1 MAEEKEQ
8 KENDEEGRAPKKS
21 IFKWILLTG
30 IVLLLVIGGYF
41 GWAMFVKG
49 GEGVA
54 GIPDPV
60 LKMMEKKSVICPLN
74 PFIVNLMDRSG
85 FGKRYLKVTMKLE
98 VGSDKEKELLDNHT
112 PQIRDTVLLLL
123 SSLTFKDI
131 NSIEGKLDLKQ
142 SLISR
147 INRVL
152 GDGHV
157 RTIYFS
163 EFVVQ

>member
-1 MAEEKEQ
+1 MAEEKEPM
-8 KENDEEGRAPKKS
+8 ENEEEGKTPKKS
-21 IFKWILLTG
+21 FFKWILLTG
-30 IVLLLVIGGYF
+30 IVLLLVLGAYF
-41 GWAMFVKG
+41 GWALFIKG

-54 GIPDPV
+54 GIPEPL
-60 LKMMEKKSVICPLN
+60 LKMREKKSVIFPLN

-85 FGKRYLKVTMKLE
+85 LGKKYLKVTMKLE
-98 VGSDKEKELLDNHT
+98 VGSEKNKELLDDRI

-131 NSIEGKLDLKQ
+131 NSIEGKIDLKQ

-152 GDGHV
+152 GDGPV
-157 RTIYFS
+157 KTIYFS

>member
-1 MAEEKEQ
+1 MAEEKESMENEDEGKTPQ
-8 KENDEEGRAPKKS
+8 KS
-21 IFKWILLTG
+21 FFKWILLTG
-30 IVLLLVIGGYF
+30 IVLLVVIGGYF
-41 GWAMFVKG
+41 GWALFMKG

-54 GIPDPV
+54 GIPDSL
-60 LKMMEKKSVICPLN
+60 LKLKEKSVICPLE
-74 PFIVNLMDRSG
+74 PFIVNLMDKSG
-85 FGKRYLKVTMKLE
+85 LGKRYLKISMKLE
-98 VGSDKEKELLDNHT
+98 VGSDKDKDLLDNHT

-131 NSIEGKLDLKQ
+131 NSIEGKIDLKQ

-152 GDGHV
+152 GDGPV
-157 RTIYFS
+157 KKIYFS

>member
-1 MAEEKEQ
+1 MVEEKEPR
-8 KENDEEGRAPKKS
+8 ENDEESKAPKKS
-21 IFKWILLTG
+21 VFKWILLTG

-41 GWAMFVKG
+41 GWTLFVKG

-54 GIPDPV
+54 GIPDPLSKSKEEKIV
-60 LKMMEKKSVICPLN
+60 IYPLK
-74 PFIVNLMDRSG
+74 PFIVNLMDKSG
-85 FGKRYLKVTMKLE
+85 MGKRYLKVTMKLE
-98 VGSDKEKELLDNHT
+98 VGSDKDKDLLNDRT

-147 INRVL
+147 INRVM

-157 RTIYFS
+157 KTVYFS

>member
-1 MAEEKEQ
+1 MAEEKEAIGN
-8 KENDEEGRAPKKS
+8 EDEGITPKKS
-21 IFKWILLTG
+21 FFKWILLTG
-30 IVLLLVIGGYF
+30 IVLFVVIGGYF
-41 GWAMFVKG
+41 GWTLFVKG

-54 GIPDPV
+54 GISEPLLKLREEKPV
-60 LKMMEKKSVICPLN
+60 IYPLN
-74 PFIVNLMDRSG
+74 PFIVNLMDKSG
-85 FGKRYLKVTMKLE
+85 LGKRYLKVTMKLE
-98 VGSDKEKELLDNHT
+98 VGNEKDKDLLADHT

-131 NSIEGKLDLKQ
+131 NSIEGKIDLKQ
-142 SLISR
+142 SLMAR

-152 GDGHV
+152 GDGRV

>member
-1 MAEEKEQ
+1 
-8 KENDEEGRAPKKS
+8 
-21 IFKWILLTG
+21 
-30 IVLLLVIGGYF
+30 VLLLVLGAYF
-41 GWAMFVKG
+41 GWALFIKG

-54 GIPDPV
+54 GIPEPL
-60 LKMMEKKSVICPLN
+60 LKMREKKSVIFPLN

-85 FGKRYLKVTMKLE
+85 LGKRYLKVSMKLE
-98 VGSDKEKELLDNHT
+98 VGSEKNKELLDDRI

-131 NSIEGKLDLKQ
+131 NSIEGKIDLKQ

-152 GDGHV
+152 GDGPV
-157 RTIYFS
+157 KTIYFS